1 MTRNTKRPF
10 ITKAIVAVMLVGTL
24 AAGATAANAQQRIV
38 GHQRPGYGYGEA
50 YHGRYNTGNPDRNYL
65 GPNVLHGGGPY

>member
-24 AAGATAANAQQRIV
+24 AAGATAANAQQRIR
-38 GHQRPGYGYGEA
+38 GQQRPGYGYGEA
-50 YHGRYNTGNPDRNYL
+50 YHGRYNNGNPDRNYL
-65 GPNVLHGGGPY
+65 GPNVLHGGPY